1 MLEHVGAAAARLPY
15 LPLLR
20 CGRVVLSVARRLR
33 CVRLYGGAG
42 LRSPP
47 VPSDSFW
54 RIIRIGLVGLVLAAA
69 VAGLV
74 LGDVWLWAAVEWSPP
89 TYAEF
94 YAPGGFDTPTVV
106 ALLVA
111 ALVKAALLW
120 LILRAPAPGPLDRQ
134 AKALRRLLYLAVA
147 YTLVLWYP
155 IALLPDAVDAV
166 FQLALWTAID
176 VLYLLVI
183 RWRSRMLRAA
193 AGAMFAVELAGM
205 ANELLDELDLPEL
218 GSGGIVELGLVLGGV
233 AATIITVVGQRRDG
247 RWSRGTLAAGW
258 LSVGVYAL
266 VIPFNFLFERISSGK
281 EALLVMMGAVGLVGT
296 AWIAATARELP
307 AEGRPADLPP
317 ARRRVIRVAVAAVA
331 VLPITALI
339 HPEQTPRLTYTG
351 WSMDCYDRPRFGDL
365 KPAEH
370 DAAFLCRARS
380 TAGGVP
386 PMFPDSLSDQAILA
400 YGRALCRTKD
410 RDEQEA
416 ILTRAGSARPAGGAS
431 PWDLIYVCP
440 EIVGATHPELL
451 RSTTETEAAYTAYI
465 AEKNAKCR
473 DPWPGTK
480 AVAQATARYFLFVDG
495 DHGYLVQDP
504 GDEAADH
511 AAEQAMDRVYDDS
524 ALIGV
529 AGSAVLIGHVEDVSD
544 LCLTV
549 KAFRTAPPQRTAGW
563 DQVNEVPIVSRSG
576 RLAVPEMGEGGEVG
590 AGAPMPNL
598 AIAGKGRYRLR
609 VYVRVD
615 DAGQEHHLV
624 VVFPGAS
631 RKRLELKP

>member
-1 MLEHVGAAAARLPY
+1 M
-15 LPLLR
+15 
-20 CGRVVLSVARRLR
+20 
-33 CVRLYGGAG
+33 
-42 LRSPP
+42 
-47 VPSDSFW
+47 
-54 RIIRIGLVGLVLAAA
+54 
-69 VAGLV
+69 
-74 LGDVWLWAAVEWSPP
+74 LGDAWLWVAVEWSPP
-89 TYAEF
+89 AYAGF
-94 YAPGGFDTPTVV
+94 DARGGFDTPTVV

-120 LILRAPAPGPLDRQ
+120 LILRAPAPGPLDRR

-147 YTLVLWYP
+147 DALVLWYP
-155 IALLPDAVDAV
+155 IALLPDAVDAA

-218 GSGGIVELGLVLGGV
+218 GSGGIVALGLMLGGA
-233 AATIITVVGQRRDG
+233 AATIVTVVGQWRDG
-247 RWSRGTLAAGW
+247 RWSRGTLTAGW

-266 VIPFNFLFERISSGK
+266 VIPLNVLFGEIFSGNL
-281 EALLVMMGAVGLVGT
+281 AMPVMMDAVGLVSIV
-296 AWIAATARELP
+296 WIAATARELP
-307 AEGRPADLPP
+307 TGDRLADLPP

-331 VLPITALI
+331 VLPIIALI
-339 HPEQTPRLTYTG
+339 HPEQTPHLTHTG
-351 WSMDCYDRPRFGDL
+351 WSMGCYDRPSFGDL
-365 KPAEH
+365 KPAER

-380 TAGGVP
+380 TEGGVP
-386 PMFPDSLSDQAILA
+386 PMFPDSLSDQGILA

-410 RDEQEA
+410 RDGQEA
-416 ILTRAGSARPAGGAS
+416 ILTRAGSARPAWGAN
-431 PWDLIYVCP
+431 PWDLVYVCP

-451 RSTTETEAAYTAYI
+451 RSATEREAANTAYI
-465 AEKNAKCR
+465 AEENAKCR
-473 DPWPGTK
+473 DPWPRTK
-480 AVAQATARYFLFVDG
+480 GVVQATARYFLFADG
-495 DHGYLVQDP
+495 DHGYLVHDP
-504 GDEAADH
+504 EDEAVDE
-511 AAEQAMDRVYDDS
+511 AAEQAMDKVYDDS

-529 AGSAVLIGHVEDVSD
+529 AGSAVLVGHVADVVD

-549 KAFRTAPPQRTAGW
+549 KAFRAAPPQRTAGW

-576 RLAVPEMGEGGEVG
+576 RLTVPEMGEGGDVG

-615 DAGQEHHLV
+615 DAGEEQHLV

-631 RKRLELKP
+631 RKRLKLKP

>member
-1 MLEHVGAAAARLPY
+1 M
-15 LPLLR
+15 
-20 CGRVVLSVARRLR
+20 
-33 CVRLYGGAG
+33 
-42 LRSPP
+42 
-47 VPSDSFW
+47 PSDGFW

-89 TYAEF
+89 TYAGF
-94 YAPGGFDTPTVV
+94 YARGGFDTPTVV

-111 ALVKAALLW
+111 APVKAALLW

-176 VLYLLVI
+176 LLYLLVI

-205 ANELLDELDLPEL
+205 ANGLLDELDLPEL

-233 AATIITVVGQRRDG
+233 AATLITVVGQRRDG

-281 EALLVMMGAVGLVGT
+281 EAVLVVMGAVGLVGT
-296 AWIAATARELP
+296 VWIAATARELP

-331 VLPITALI
+331 VLPIIALI
-339 HPEQTPRLTYTG
+339 HPEQAPHLTYTG

-380 TAGGVP
+380 AEGGVP
-386 PMFPDSLSDQAILA
+386 PMFPDTLSDQAILA

-416 ILTRAGSARPAGGAS
+416 ILTRAGSARPTGGAD
-431 PWDLIYVCP
+431 PWDLVYVCP

-465 AEKNAKCR
+465 AEENAKCR
-473 DPWPGTK
+473 DPWPRTK
-480 AVAQATARYFLFVDG
+480 AVAQAKAKYFLFADG
-495 DHGYLVQDP
+495 DHGYLVHDP
-504 GDEAADH
+504 GDEAADQ
-511 AAEQAMDRVYDDS
+511 AAEQAMDKVYDDS

-529 AGSAVLIGHVEDVSD
+529 AGSAVLVGHVEDVSD

-576 RLAVPEMGEGGEVG
+576 RLAVPEMGEAGGVG

-609 VYVRVD
+609 VYVRVN
-615 DAGQEHHLV
+615 DAGEEQHLV

-631 RKRLELKP
+631 RRRLELKP

>member
-1 MLEHVGAAAARLPY
+1 M
-15 LPLLR
+15 
-20 CGRVVLSVARRLR
+20 SSD
-33 CVRLYGGAG
+33 G
-42 LRSPP
+42 L
-47 VPSDSFW
+47 W

-74 LGDVWLWAAVEWSPP
+74 LGDAWLWVAADWSPP

-94 YAPGGFDTPTVV
+94 YARGGFDTPTTV

-120 LILRAPAPGPLDRQ
+120 LILRAPAPGPLDRR

-147 YTLVLWYP
+147 YVLVLWYP
-155 IALLPDAVDAV
+155 IALLPDVVGAA
-166 FQLALWTAID
+166 FQLALWTVID

-205 ANELLDELDLPEL
+205 AGELLDELDLPEL
-218 GSGGIVELGLVLGGV
+218 GSGVIVELGLMLGAG

-247 RWSRGTLAAGW
+247 RWSRGTQVAGG

-266 VIPFNFLFERISSGK
+266 AIPLNILFARISSGNL
-281 EALLVMMGAVGLVGT
+281 AMLVMMNAVGLVST
-296 AWIAATARELP
+296 VWIAATARELP
-307 AEGRPADLPP
+307 IESRPADLPP
-317 ARRRVIRVAVAAVA
+317 ARRRVLRVAVAAVA
-331 VLPITALI
+331 VLPVIALI
-339 HPEQTPRLTYTG
+339 HPEQTPHLTYTG
-351 WSMDCYDRPRFGDL
+351 WSMDCYDRPSFGDL
-365 KPAEH
+365 KPAER

-380 TAGGVP
+380 REGGVP
-386 PMFPDSLSDQAILA
+386 PMFPDSLSDQGILA

-416 ILTRAGSARPAGGAS
+416 ILTRAGSARSAWGAD
-431 PWDLIYVCP
+431 PWDLVYACP

-451 RSTTETEAAYTAYI
+451 RSTAETEAANTAYI
-465 AEKNAKCR
+465 AEENAKCR
-473 DPWPGTK
+473 DPWPRTK
-480 AVAQATARYFLFVDG
+480 GVVQATAKYFLFVDG
-495 DHGYLVQDP
+495 DHGYLVHDP
-504 GDEAADH
+504 DDEAADE
-511 AAEQAMDRVYDDS
+511 AAERATDKVYDDNT
-524 ALIGV
+524 LIGV
-529 AGSAVLIGHVEDVSD
+529 SGSAVLIGHVEDVVD

-549 KAFRTAPPQRTAGW
+549 KAFRTAPPRRTAGW
-563 DQVNEVPIVSRSG
+563 KQVNEVPIVSRSG
-576 RLAVPEMGEGGEVG
+576 RLTVPEMGEGGEVG

-615 DAGQEHHLV
+615 DAGEEQHLV